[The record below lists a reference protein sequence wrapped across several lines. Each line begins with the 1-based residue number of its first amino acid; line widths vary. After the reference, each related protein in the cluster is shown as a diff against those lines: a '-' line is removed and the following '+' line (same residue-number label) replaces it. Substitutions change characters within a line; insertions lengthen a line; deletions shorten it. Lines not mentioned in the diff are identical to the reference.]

1 MPSIDGIKIRF
12 EVIWNAD
19 AGLDAT
25 RRRICEYWRD
35 ARLSEGQAAHLLGMT
50 RTEARVMAEE
60 LGVAVYG
67 MIDEA
72 PVTETLAGGA

>member
-1 MPSIDGIKIRF
+1 MVVRF
-12 EVIWNAD
+12 DVIWNAD

-35 ARLSEGQAAHLLGMT
+35 AKLTEGQAAHLLGMS
-50 RTEARVMAEE
+50 RIEARVTAEE

-67 MIDEA
+67 ASPEEVA
-72 PVTETLAGGA
+72 A

>member
-1 MPSIDGIKIRF
+1 MGVRF

-35 ARLSEGQAAHLLGMT
+35 GKLTEGQAAHLLGMS
-50 RTEARVMAEE
+50 RIEARVTAEE

-67 MIDEA
+67 MIDEVSA
-72 PVTETLAGGA
+72 

>member
-1 MPSIDGIKIRF
+1 MNVRF

-25 RRRICEYWRD
+25 RRRICEFWRD
-35 ARLSEGQAAHLLGMT
+35 GKLSEGQAAQLLGMT
-50 RTEARVMAEE
+50 RIEARVTADE

-67 MIDEA
+67 IVDNEVPA
-72 PVTETLAGGA
+72 